1 MFELHRDRWLRAGN
15 WQSVTFT
22 ISLVSSLSAMDL
34 DMFRRL
40 GFPSVLFW
48 LDLPVL
54 DFVKIQGSESHDF
67 GGVEH
72 SFVSY

>member
-1 MFELHRDRWLRAGN
+1 
-15 WQSVTFT
+15 
-22 ISLVSSLSAMDL
+22 MDW

-40 GFPSVLFW
+40 EFLSVLFW